1 MALRGGLL
9 LAVLATCAV
18 ALPVATVVVF
28 GRLRGP
34 RPVKIATRIAL
45 IGCSQLAAVLVVV
58 VAINDYAYFFTSWS
72 ELFGPST
79 VKHVVDDSDL
89 AAPAHQRPF
98 LLRHFGAPER
108 RIPVAQAAASAPK
121 THPHLPAGSGAT
133 PVSGFSLP
141 GDWATRGA
149 VVTMTVASA
158 QATEPLEVYL
168 PGVYFRRHHGRLR
181 LPVTEV
187 FGGAQTSALAMVYR
201 PPLPGTLL
209 EATARHLSD
218 PMVLVLV
225 NGKASGQP
233 MLSCAA
239 PSAET
244 FYGRVVPTALR
255 RALHLHVSRLATLGL
270 GSGGECALK
279 LAMTD
284 PQRFRAAVS
293 LLGCLPEEPATAVG
307 AVPLMLAPGWQHGPR
322 CGMRATAEFLR
333 SVRAPSSADELIG
346 YDRIRKHVTQLWDRL
361 FNGAFWWLS
370 THRPAPGVAA

>member
-9 LAVLATCAV
+9 LALLAACAV
-18 ALPVATVVVF
+18 ALPVATVGVF

-34 RPVKIATRIAL
+34 RPVKVATRVAL

-79 VKHVVDDSDL
+79 VKHVLDDSDL

-98 LLRHFGAPER
+98 LLRDFGAPETHV
-108 RIPVAQAAASAPK
+108 PVAGMRAGADEP
-121 THPHLPAGSGAT
+121 HPHLPVGSGAI

-141 GDWATRGA
+141 TDWATRGA

-158 QATEPLEVYL
+158 RATEPLEIYL
-168 PGVYFRRHHGRLR
+168 PGAYFRRHHGRLR

-187 FGGAQTSALAMVYR
+187 FGGARTSALAMVYR

-209 EATARHLSD
+209 EATARHVSD

-225 NGKASGQP
+225 NGKNSGQP
-233 MLSCAA
+233 MLSCAD
-239 PSAET
+239 PSADT
-244 FYGRVVPTALR
+244 FYGHDVPAALR
-255 RALHLHVSRLATLGL
+255 RDLHLHVSRLATLGL
-270 GSGGECALK
+270 SSGGDCALK

-284 PQRFRAAVS
+284 PQHFRAAVS
-293 LLGCLPEEPATAVG
+293 LLGCLPERPAASSV
-307 AVPLMLAPGWQHGPR
+307 AVPLMLAPGWQHRPR
-322 CGMRATAEFLR
+322 CGMRATNQFLR
-333 SVRAPSSADELIG
+333 SVRAPMSADELIG
-346 YDRIRKHVTQLWDRL
+346 YDRLRKHVSQLWDRL

-370 THRPAPGVAA
+370 THRLARGVAS